1 MTMMRMIMLILC
13 LFLFSFL
20 MNLHLLR
27 GLREALFMDSHN
39 EATVHREKVR
49 LLFQS
54 SNLGSGQTTVE
65 MFSTDDGSFVPLL
78 STDSISHFC
87 FFFSS
92 DFRLRFFYSMNFFFA
107 EILVLRNLE
116 LPRTLFIYLY
126 NFFDFYLMK
135 AVWLRL
141 VVESG
146 D

>member
-1 MTMMRMIMLILC
+1 
-13 LFLFSFL
+13 
-20 MNLHLLR
+20 
-27 GLREALFMDSHN
+27 
-39 EATVHREKVR
+39 
-49 LLFQS
+49 
-54 SNLGSGQTTVE
+54 
-65 MFSTDDGSFVPLL
+65 
-78 STDSISHFC
+78 
-87 FFFSS
+87 
-92 DFRLRFFYSMNFFFA
+92 MNFFFA